1 MKRYISLIAAIVCIG
16 SNGLTAQTRDE
27 LVREDRR
34 KVSEDGFWI
43 YNDLPKAFAE
53 ARDSGKPILV
63 VLRCIPCHECVK
75 LDDELVDKDPVIRP
89 LLDQFVCV
97 RQVSTNGLDLSQFQ
111 YDTDQSFAVFMLNAD
126 GTVYGRF
133 GTRSHR
139 TEWYG
144 DVSLPGM
151 AKALQGAL
159 DLHQGYPANRALVEG
174 KRGSAPEVARPELFP
189 SLKDRFT
196 ESLDYSGDVAKSCIH
211 CHQIGDALRQFH
223 WEQKKGI
230 PQDVL
235 FPYPHPKAIGLT
247 LDPKEKA
254 TVVNVESHSSADHAG
269 LKVGDQITRF
279 GGQLP
284 LSFADIQWVLH
295 QTSPTGG
302 RINLRVLR
310 GSKELDLTLY
320 LADGWREADDISWRV
335 STWGLRRM
343 VTGGMVLEPAS
354 EVDGRENGLSAQ
366 QAGLLVKR
374 AGKYGP
380 HAAARRAG
388 FKEGDVI
395 LSYDGRSDFRS
406 EQALLHYAATF
417 LSPGKTVPVKV
428 RRGGREFAL
437 QLPIQP

>member
-1 MKRYISLIAAIVCIG
+1 MKRALQLVVAGVLCWTTLALG
-16 SNGLTAQTRDE
+16 QTRDE
-27 LVREDRR
+27 MVREDRR
-34 KVSEDGFWI
+34 KVTEDGFWI
-43 YNDLPKAFAE
+43 YNDLPKAFE
-53 ARDSGKPILV
+53 EGRKTGKPILV

-159 DLHQGYPANRALVEG
+159 DLHQGYPENRDLVAG
-174 KRGSAPEVARPELFP
+174 KRGARPAVTRPELYP
-189 SLKDRFT
+189 SLRDRFT

-211 CHQIGDALRQFH
+211 CHQIGDAQREYH
-223 WEQKKGI
+223 WRRNQGI
-230 PQDVL
+230 PEEVL
-235 FPYPHPKAIGLT
+235 FPYPHPKSIGLT
-247 LDPKEKA
+247 LDPKERA
-254 TVVNVESHSSADHAG
+254 TVMRIDEGSAAQRAG
-269 LKVGDQITRF
+269 LEVGDRIERF

-284 LSFADIQWVLH
+284 LSFADLQWVLH
-295 QTSPTGG
+295 QTSPAGG
-302 RINLRVLR
+302 DIEVTITRGTLEKDLNL
-310 GSKELDLTLY
+310 SLDP
-320 LADGWREADDISWRV
+320 GWRQQGDISWRV

-343 VTGGMVLEPAS
+343 VTGGMVLQTAS
-354 EVDGRENGLSAQ
+354 DEQRAEAKVPDGKTA
-366 QAGLLVKR
+366 LLVFR
-374 AGKYGP
+374 AGKYGA

-388 FKEGDVI
+388 FKEGDI
-395 LSYDGRSDFRS
+395 IISYDGQRDFEN
-406 EQALLHYAATF
+406 EQSLMHYAVTE
-417 LSPGKTVPVKV
+417 LKPGKKIPVLV
-428 RRGGREFAL
+428 QRAGREVAL